1 MLNSKYFNQEKI
13 PEEVIFNNNKNKNKI
28 KLSIQIIFSFKLCKN
43 WWVIIKNGI
52 TNWFLNMILIIL
64 LIDVKNLAHYQ

>member
-43 WWVIIKNGI
+43 
-52 TNWFLNMILIIL
+52 
-64 LIDVKNLAHYQ
+64 